1 MLITWDVKSLM
12 HNNKDI
18 AKKILSGEKFWDLGQ
33 AAFLLNPLSR
43 EQPSLAALEEEY
55 QKQLLELKNY
65 PKLFEV
71 LTGFD
76 LPLIPVLYK
85 MERRGMRI
93 DREYFSKLAKEYA
106 AEVEKLEK
114 DKAEATV
121 DSFIH
126 KGVILPAQRETAIKL
141 CLNDNDTF
149 LDLYRD
155 AKPIVDTT
163 PQRRSVP
170 TGTAERIAN
179 YFKN

>member
-1 MLITWDVKSLM
+1 MTEEQRLAKNKRISQTKQDTLERHKDMICKCYTCKIHEKSLSKK
-12 HNNKDI
+12 NKELLDRMFLE
-18 AKKILSGEKFWDLGQ
+18 AKW
-33 AAFLLNPLSR
+33 
-43 EQPSLAALEEEY
+43 
-55 QKQLLELKNY
+55 LKNY
-65 PKLFEV
+65 MLAWSGWKSEDEEYKKL
-71 LTGFD
+71 
-76 LPLIPVLYK
+76 
-85 MERRGMRI
+85 
-93 DREYFSKLAKEYA
+93 LAD
-106 AEVEKLEK
+106 VEELQK

-163 PQRRSVP
+163 PQRKSVP
-170 TGTAERIAN
+170 SGTAERIAN